1 MQSTSNKGLKMLH
14 VESETAAFAA
24 RWLTRLLSPSV
35 PHWKKFV
42 MRNIRSCNYSKSGL
56 VRNWLVRNPALA
68 FWGRRGIYIE
78 KITFMRLHTAHI
90 KKLASAARP
99 I

>member
-1 MQSTSNKGLKMLH
+1 MGKFGNGTQCLLECDTNLAKLPK
-14 VESETAAFAA
+14 
-24 RWLTRLLSPSV
+24 LSPCAPLACPTSV
-35 PHWKKFV
+35 GY
-42 MRNIRSCNYSKSGL
+42 YSKSGL

-78 KITFMRLHTAHI
+78 KITFMRLYTAHI